1 MPNPK
6 PSTAIWTPQGIV
18 DVAGQPSSREKV
30 ELRPGL
36 TEWLRQFND
45 FAAHFQLGIHCGKCG
60 ADLVGRNADTDKV
73 FVVACGC
80 REFIG
85 NNRDYR
91 EPTAAEGFYETVV
104 DYDPKR
110 PM

>member
-1 MPNPK
+1 MPKAK
-6 PSTAIWTPQGIV
+6 PSKAIWTPQGLV
-18 DVAGQPSSREKV
+18 DVSGQQRERVEIRAGIAEFF
-30 ELRPGL
+30 
-36 TEWLRQFND
+36 RQFAD
-45 FAAHFQLGIHCGKCG
+45 VAAHFQLGLHCGKCG

>member
-1 MPNPK
+1 MKAK
-6 PSTAIWTPQGIV
+6 PSKAIWTPQGIV
-18 DVAGQPSSREKV
+18 DVSGQQRERV
-30 ELRPGL
+30 EMRPGII
-36 TEWLRQFND
+36 EFFRQ
-45 FAAHFQLGIHCGKCG
+45 AADVFTHYQLGIHCGKCG
-60 ADLVGRNADTDKV
+60 ADVVGRNADTDKV

-91 EPTAAEGFYETVV
+91 EPTAAEGFYEAVIE
-104 DYDPKR
+104 YDPKR